1 MVDLNLCV
9 SIVDKGSA
17 HEWLPSEFQIE
28 IYRGKF
34 KTRISKELHLIMHV
48 KGQSTKQ
55 VHELC
60 VFVNLNVRWQFTHVF
75 PSGLAQSKQ
84 YSVAEFDPPLDSQ
97 GKQNITSL
105 ILIFVTFF

>member
-1 MVDLNLCV
+1 MNSVHNSENIIDYSSKWLTLNLCV

-34 KTRISKELHLIMHV
+34 KTRISKEHHLIMHV

-60 VFVNLNVRWQFTHVF
+60 VFVNLNV
-75 PSGLAQSKQ
+75 K
-84 YSVAEFDPPLDSQ
+84 
-97 GKQNITSL
+97 
-105 ILIFVTFF
+105 